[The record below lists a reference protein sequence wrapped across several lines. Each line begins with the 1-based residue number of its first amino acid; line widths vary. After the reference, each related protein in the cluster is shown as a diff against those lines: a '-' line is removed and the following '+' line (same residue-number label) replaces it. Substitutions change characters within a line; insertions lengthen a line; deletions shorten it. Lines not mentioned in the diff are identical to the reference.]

1 MGESLLIKISE
12 LHALTNGASCPII
25 NSTAFDPMG
34 SNFHCIIRTAGTT
47 GPQGVQANFFCNTK
61 QEGKA
66 KLAATLA
73 TLKDQRPEVQIFDMR
88 G

>member
-1 MGESLLIKISE
+1 
-12 LHALTNGASCPII
+12 
-25 NSTAFDPMG
+25 MG

>member
-1 MGESLLIKISE
+1 
-12 LHALTNGASCPII
+12 
-25 NSTAFDPMG
+25 MG

-47 GPQGVQANFFCNTK
+47 GWQGVQANFYCNSK
-61 QEGKA
+61 EEGKA

-88 G
+88 D